1 MADYFAHWLATG
13 PRLAKPPRIFR
24 VNWFRRDA
32 DGKFLWPGYGENM
45 RVLKWMIERIRGT
58 ARAEET
64 PIGWVPAPG
73 ALDVSDLDVTPERLR
88 QALTCDPGEW
98 LEALGE
104 LGEFYKQFGGRLP
117 APIAETLARTQ
128 RRFGG

>member
-1 MADYFAHWLATG
+1 MVFVADS
-13 PRLAKPPRIFR
+13 
-24 VNWFRRDA
+24 
-32 DGKFLWPGYGENM
+32 
-45 RVLKWMIERIRGT
+45 
-58 ARAEET
+58 
-64 PIGWVPAPG
+64 APG

-98 LEALGE
+98 REALGE

-117 APIAETLARTQ
+117 APISETLARTQ